1 MHSGLHEAEI
11 LLIEATSDLSIL
23 MQRNVSVKDMLLAKQ
38 REVDEVN
45 REKLAA
51 ASDAQRLLE
60 TCRNLMTTADE
71 TMAAFFQT
79 LPEGQSSEDLE
90 NEIESERARLELMHE
105 GNGGVIR
112 EFEQRQKRIDALKAK
127 LGEINHSLGE
137 FDEKIKELRD
147 KWEPELDHL
156 VGRISDSFS
165 FNMQQISC
173 AGEVAVFKDEEDF
186 DQWAIQIRV
195 KFRLA
200 ASSLAHLVYL
210 RMLTRVDRESEPLT
224 TLDSHRQSG
233 GERAVSTI
241 FYLMSLQSLT
251 RSPFRVV
258 DEINQGMDPRNER
271 LVHKRMVDIACGS
284 DKGAALSTSEG
295 EYNDGRGQG
304 QYFLITPKL
313 LHGLEYAR
321 GMQVLCIASGEYMPA
336 ERDQLDFKGCVNLAR
351 GLKAE
356 GVRFGVAVPAG

>member
-1 MHSGLHEAEI
+1 M
-11 LLIEATSDLSIL
+11 LIEASSDLSVLIE
-23 MQRNVSVKDMLLAKQ
+23 RNSSVKDLLQTKQ
-38 REVDEVN
+38 REVDEIS

-51 ASDAQRLLE
+51 ASEAQRLLE
-60 TCRNLMTTADE
+60 VIRNLMTTADPTVSE
-71 TMAAFFQT
+71 FFQT
-79 LPEGQSSEDLE
+79 LPEGQSSEELE
-90 NEIESERARLELMHE
+90 IEIESERARLELMHE

-112 EFEQRQKRIDALKAK
+112 EFEQRQKRIDVLKAK

-147 KWEPELDHL
+147 KWEPELDQL
-156 VGRISDSFS
+156 VGKISDSFS

-173 AGEVAVFKDEEDF
+173 AGEVAVFKDEDDF

-200 ASSLAHLVYL
+200 ILSLAHLVCFF
-210 RMLTRVDRESEPLT
+210 MLTGARRESEPLT

-241 FYLMSLQSLT
+241 FYLMSLQALT

-271 LVHKRMVDIACGS
+271 LVHKRMVDIACGR
-284 DKGAALSTSEG
+284 DEGAALSTHEADG
-295 EYNDGRGQG
+295 HEGRGQS

-336 ERDQLDFKGCVNLAR
+336 ERNQIDFKGCVDLAR

-356 GVRFGVAVPAG
+356 GVRFGVAA

>member
-1 MHSGLHEAEI
+1 MHSDLHGAEI
-11 LLIEATSDLSIL
+11 MLIEASSDLKTL
-23 MQRNVSVKDMLLAKQ
+23 MERNTSVKEMLQNKQ
-38 REVDEVN
+38 REVDDINKE
-45 REKLAA
+45 RLE
-51 ASDAQRLLE
+51 ASADARRLLVVCKE
-60 TCRNLMTTADE
+60 LMTTAD
-71 TMAAFFQT
+71 AATITFFST
-79 LPEGQSSEDLE
+79 LPPDQSSQDLE
-90 NEIESERARLELMHE
+90 VEIESERAKLELMHE

-112 EFEQRQKRIDALKAK
+112 EYEQRQKRIDGLKAK
-127 LGEINHSLGE
+127 LEEINHSLGE
-137 FDEKIKELRD
+137 FDEKIKELRK
-147 KWEPELDHL
+147 KWEPELDQL
-156 VGRISDSFS
+156 VGKISDSFS

-173 AGEVAVFKDEEDF
+173 AGEVAVFKDEDDF
-186 DQWAIQIRV
+186 DQWAIHIRV

-200 ASSLAHLVYL
+200 PWSLAHLCIF
-210 RMLTRVDRESEPLT
+210 MLTRADRESEPLT

-284 DKGAALSTSEG
+284 DQGAALSTSEVEG
-295 EYNDGRGQG
+295 HRGS

-336 ERDQLDFKGCVNLAR
+336 ERTQIDFKSCVDLAR

-356 GVRFGVAVPAG
+356 GVRFGVAA